1 MSSTQKQTNHTN
13 NKVTRKKRIKK
24 VGESCVEK
32 DEQCQRGT
40 RCINTKEYGKICV
53 DKEELEREKAAKK
66 ANKPID
72 TREDL
77 TIQKEPTQPLLLVD
91 DEMEQTMEKEEK
103 EEKEEGQEQEKDEKE
118 SPAYTPT
125 TQQEQLLKEYEGKTA
140 DEKERMHYAQFT
152 EMKQEAKEYDFL
164 YPELNDPELQLK
176 IAQRQEFA
184 STRYDGE
191 IADIEEKSEEMCN
204 KEFSLMPHQTF
215 VRNFLSL
222 HTPYNALLLFHGLG
236 SGKTCSAIGIAE
248 EARQYQKQISNVKT
262 KTLFSG
268 KICIVASP
276 SVQKNFR
283 LQLFDQRKLKQV
295 NGQWN
300 LHTCVGENF
309 LHEINPMNIKNQS
322 YEKVVNTI
330 QSIINDSYVFIGYR
344 ELTNKLYKVIHPQN
358 ESKDEAQNEKIREK
372 RIRKYID
379 NSLFII
385 DEFHNIRN
393 TDDKKDKILVEM
405 LLQITKHCDY
415 FRLLLLSATPMYN
428 SPQEVVWFTNL
439 LNAVDKR
446 SKIKASDIFDK
457 NDNLLESGSGL
468 FQQPSSDEKGDQLLK
483 RKLNGYVSYVRGENP
498 YTFPYR
504 LYPMDF
510 INMNASINAENQ
522 SIDPLEAAVKENY
535 INIIENKPELQ
546 MNNTPLETGIQH
558 MDLYTHSMEDYQT
571 TGYNYVMEYMK
582 QNMSDGED
590 YSRFENMESFG
601 YTFLQKPLEALNI
614 VFPVEGLQDMINNSE
629 YKSETI
635 KQLIGVSGLKRAMSH
650 KIDKETN
657 SVYDYQYKIDTPIFH
672 QDHIGN
678 YSHKIAKIT
687 KLIKQGAQGIIM
699 VYSHYLSAGII
710 PMALA
715 LEEMGFARYSSSKQA
730 KSLFAESHPRPKV
743 DGLTMKTMD
752 EYDITSRP
760 FKQAR
765 YVMITGEKELSANN
779 IEDLKYITHPEN
791 ADGSRVKVVLIT
803 RAAAEGLDF
812 KNIRQTHLME
822 PWYNTNRSE
831 QIIGRSVRNNSH
843 CDLELNQRNVEIYFH
858 STTPV
863 EEKETVDLYIYRYAE
878 MKAMKIGRVTRLLKE
893 VATDCLLNHDQTNFT
908 ETKMNKELEILSS
921 TMASSKSYKI
931 GDKAYS
937 STCDYMES
945 CDFKCM
951 LQDGYNKE
959 TTFQYTNSSA
969 FAKNSILPI
978 TKRLRELFREN
989 IFYHYDAL
997 VELINAN
1004 NTYNE
1009 DHIEF
1014 AVERFTS
1021 NKNDYI
1027 LDQYNRKG
1035 YLIRKGNYIL
1045 FQPLEITDEYISLYE
1060 RSVPIKYKDKHTNV
1074 RIPTKLPNNQIQN
1087 ATMGRIENNVEELA
1101 TLDNST
1107 LLLSD
1112 MVDVIE
1118 NSSGDKKTWY
1128 YRADIVKGLLM
1139 EELGGLLENDWKQL
1153 KINHYLDL
1161 LEWDKKE
1168 ALFNYMLQSDG
1179 HEYKDFVLSYMNA
1192 HELSGYKDT
1201 FLFYTDKVKLFKI
1214 ENNQL
1219 VPINDALLR
1228 NYKTGLEQHIFTR
1241 NNLSEL
1247 YGFLVNKKS
1256 GDIEFKLKQSKVV
1269 GNYLGRVCNN
1279 FTVSDIY
1286 NYMNGITKQV
1296 NKYNQ
1301 DYLNKWGETNQK
1313 DKAFMKSLFTNA
1325 TLCTFIELL
1334 LRSYNKEKSDS
1345 KLWLLSLAERN
1356 LNNHLFEAPKKKGKR
1371 TQRP

>member
-1 MSSTQKQTNHTN
+1 MSSTKKQTPNTN
-13 NKVTRKKRIKK
+13 KNVTRKKRIKK

-40 RCINTKEYGKICV
+40 RCVNTKEYGKVCI
-53 DKEELEREKAAKK
+53 DKNELEQQKTAQKNNTLKE
-66 ANKPID
+66 
-72 TREDL
+72 TREATDV
-77 TIQKEPTQPLLLVD
+77 QEDPVQAPLLVN
-91 DEMEQTMEKEEK
+91 DEIEQIAKEEEK
-103 EEKEEGQEQEKDEKE
+103 EEEKTEEKEEEKTDEKE
-118 SPAYTPT
+118 EDTAYTPT
-125 TQQEQLLKEYEGKTA
+125 TQQEQLLKDYEGKNQE
-140 DEKERMHYAQFT
+140 EKERMHYSQFS

-191 IADIEEKSEEMCN
+191 VGDVQEKSEEMCN

-248 EARQYQKQISNVKT
+248 EARQYQKQISSVKT

-276 SVQKNFR
+276 AVQKNFR
-283 LQLFDQRKLKQV
+283 LQLFDERKLKQT

-309 LHEINPMNIKNQS
+309 LNEINPMNVKNQS
-322 YEKVVNTI
+322 YDKVVNTI
-330 QSIINDSYVFIGYR
+330 QSIINDNYIFIGYR
-344 ELTNKLYKVIHPQN
+344 ELTNKLYKIIHPQN
-358 ESKDEAQNEKIREK
+358 ESSDERMVEKKREK

-393 TDDKKDKILVEM
+393 TDDKKDKILVDM
-405 LLQITKHCDY
+405 LFQITKYCDY

-446 SKIKASDIFDK
+446 SKIKVSDVFDK
-457 NDNLLESGSGL
+457 DGNLLDSAPGL
-468 FQQPSSDEKGDQLLK
+468 FQQPSGEEKGAQLLK
-483 RKLNGYVSYVRGENP
+483 RKLNGYISYVRGENP

-504 LYPMDF
+504 LYPTDF
-510 INMNASINAENQ
+510 INTDATINVDNQQMNS
-522 SIDPLEAAVKENY
+522 LEAVVKENY
-535 INIIENKPELQ
+535 TNIIENKPEFQ
-546 MNNTPLETGIQH
+546 MNNNPLEIGIQH
-558 MDLYTHSMEDYQT
+558 MDLYTHSMEEYQT

-582 QNMSDGED
+582 QNMADNED
-590 YSRFENMESFG
+590 YSKFENMESFG

-614 VFPVEGLQDMINNSE
+614 VFPVEGLQDMIDNSE
-629 YKSETI
+629 YKQETI

-650 KIDKETN
+650 KVDKETN
-657 SVYDYQYKIDTPIFH
+657 SVYDYEYKIDIPIFH
-672 QDHIGN
+672 QDHIRN

-687 KLIKQGAQGIIM
+687 KMIKEGAQGIIM

-730 KSLFAESHPRPKV
+730 KSLFSENHPRPKV
-743 DGLTMKTMD
+743 DSLTMRTMD
-752 EYDITSRP
+752 EFDITGRP
-760 FKQAR
+760 FQQAR

-779 IEDLKYITHPEN
+779 IEDLKYITHPNN

-812 KNIRQTHLME
+812 KNIRQTHLLE
-822 PWYNTNRSE
+822 PWYNTNRME

-863 EEKETVDLYIYRYAE
+863 EQKETVDLYIYRYAE
-878 MKAMKIGRVTRLLKE
+878 IKATKIGNVTRLLKE

-908 ETKMNKELEILSS
+908 ETKMNTELQILSS
-921 TMASSKSYKI
+921 TMSSSKSYKI

-959 TTFQYTNSSA
+959 TSFQYTNSSD

-978 TKRLRELFREN
+978 TKRLRQLFKEN
-989 IFYHYDAL
+989 IFYHHEAL
-997 VELINAN
+997 VQLINAN
-1004 NTYNE
+1004 NAYNE

-1014 AVERFTS
+1014 ALERFTT

-1027 LDQYNRKG
+1027 MDQYNRKG
-1035 YLIRKGNYIL
+1035 YLIRKGDYIL

-1060 RSVPIKYKDKHTNV
+1060 RTVPIQYKEKHTNV
-1074 RIPTKLPNNQIQN
+1074 RIPTRLPRNQIHS
-1087 ATMGRIENNVEELA
+1087 TTTGIIENNVEEL
-1101 TLDNST
+1101 TIMDNAAV
-1107 LLLSD
+1107 LLSA
-1112 MVDVIE
+1112 MVSTIE
-1118 NSSGDKKTWY
+1118 NSSEDKKTWY
-1128 YRADIVKGLLM
+1128 YRADITKGLLM
-1139 EELGGLLENDWKQL
+1139 EELEGLIEGEWKQL
-1153 KINHYLDL
+1153 KVDHYLDL
-1161 LEWDKKE
+1161 LEWNKKE
-1168 ALFNYMLQSDG
+1168 ALFNYMLQSDD
-1179 HEYKDFVLSYMNA
+1179 HEYKEFVLSYMNA
-1192 HELSGYKDT
+1192 HQLSGYKDM
-1201 FLFYTDKVKLFKI
+1201 FLFYTDKVALFKI

-1219 VPINDALLR
+1219 IAINDALLR

-1247 YGFLVNKKS
+1247 YGFLVSKKS

-1279 FTVSDIY
+1279 STVSDIY
-1286 NYMNGITKQV
+1286 NYLNSITKQD
-1296 NKYNQ
+1296 NKYNE
-1301 DYLNKWGETNQK
+1301 DYLNKWAETNQK
-1313 DKAFMKSLFTNA
+1313 DKAFKKSLFTNA
-1325 TLCTFIELL
+1325 TLCTFVELL
-1334 LRSYNKEKSDS
+1334 LRSYNKEKRES

-1356 LNNHLFEAPKKKGKR
+1356 MNNHLFEAPKKKGK
-1371 TQRP
+1371 

>member
-1 MSSTQKQTNHTN
+1 MSSTKKQTPHTN
-13 NKVTRKKRIKK
+13 KNVTRKKRIKK
-24 VGESCVEK
+24 VGETCIGK
-32 DEQCQRGT
+32 DELCERGT
-40 RCINTKEYGKICV
+40 RCINTKEYGKVCV
-53 DKEELEREKAAKK
+53 DKNELEREKEGSMEADQTA
-66 ANKPID
+66 IEQ
-72 TREDL
+72 T
-77 TIQKEPTQPLLLVD
+77 PLLVN
-91 DEMEQTMEKEEK
+91 DEIEQTTKNQQDDKKEDDH
-103 EEKEEGQEQEKDEKE
+103 EKDETDEKE
-118 SPAYTPT
+118 DTTYTPT
-125 TQQEQLLKEYEGKTA
+125 TQQEQLLKEYEGKNQQ
-140 DEKERMHYAQFT
+140 EKERMYYSQFS

-191 IADIEEKSEEMCN
+191 ITDIEEKSDAMCN
-204 KEFSLMPHQTF
+204 KEFSLMPHQNF

-248 EARQYQKQISNVKT
+248 EARQFQKQISIVKT
-262 KTLFSG
+262 KTLFNG

-283 LQLFDQRKLKQV
+283 LQLFDERKLKQTK
-295 NGQWN
+295 GQWN
-300 LHTCVGENF
+300 LHTCVGESF
-309 LHEINPMNIKNQS
+309 LHEINPMNVKNQS
-322 YEKVVNTI
+322 YDKVVNTI
-330 QSIINDSYVFIGYR
+330 QSIINDNYVFIGYR
-344 ELTNKLYKVIHPQN
+344 ELTNKLYKVIHPQHD
-358 ESKDEAQNEKIREK
+358 SKDEHTIEKIREK

-393 TDDKKDKILVEM
+393 TDDKKDKILVDM
-405 LLQITKHCDY
+405 LFQITKYCDN
-415 FRLLLLSATPMYN
+415 FRMLLLSATPMYN

-446 SKIKASDIFDK
+446 SKIKVSDVFDK
-457 NDNLLESGSGL
+457 DDNLLESETGL
-468 FQQPSSDEKGDQLLK
+468 FQQPSEHEKGTQLLK

-504 LYPMDF
+504 LYPTDF
-510 INMNASINAENQ
+510 MNTDDDSELAST
-522 SIDPLEAAVKENY
+522 VKENY
-535 INIIENKPELQ
+535 TNIIENKPELQ
-546 MNNTPLETGIQH
+546 MNNSPLEMGIQH
-558 MDLYTHSMEDYQT
+558 MDLYTHSMDEYQT

-582 QNMSDGED
+582 QTMADGKD
-590 YSRFENMESFG
+590 YSKFENMEAFG

-614 VFPVEGLQDMINNSE
+614 VFPVNGLQDMIVNSE
-629 YKSETI
+629 YKQETI
-635 KQLIGVSGLKRAMSH
+635 KQLIGVSALKRAMSH
-650 KIDKETN
+650 KVDKESN
-657 SVYDYQYKIDTPIFH
+657 SVYDYEYKIDTPIFH

-687 KLIKQGAQGIIM
+687 KLIKEGAQGIIM

-730 KSLFAESHPRPKV
+730 KSLFSENHARPKI
-743 DGLTMKTMD
+743 DSLTMKTMD
-752 EYDITSRP
+752 EYDISYRP

-779 IEDLKYITHPEN
+779 IEDLKYITNPDN

-812 KNIRQTHLME
+812 KNIRQIHLME
-822 PWYNTNRSE
+822 PWYNTNRME
-831 QIIGRSVRNNSH
+831 QIIGRGVRNNSH
-843 CDLELNQRNVEIYFH
+843 CDLELTQRNVEIYFH

-863 EEKETVDLYIYRYAE
+863 EQKETVDLYIYRYAE

-908 ETKMNKELEILSS
+908 ETKMNTELQILSS
-921 TMASSKSYKI
+921 TMTSSTSYKI

-937 STCDYMES
+937 PTCDYMET

-959 TTFQYTNSSA
+959 TTFQYTNSSD
-969 FAKNSILPI
+969 FAKNSILPV
-978 TKRLRELFREN
+978 TKRLRELFKEN
-989 IFYHYDAL
+989 IFYHHDAL
-997 VELINAN
+997 VQLINAN
-1004 NTYNE
+1004 NAYNE

-1014 AVERFTS
+1014 AIERFTS

-1027 LDQYNRKG
+1027 MDQYNRKG

-1060 RSVPIKYKDKHTNV
+1060 RSVPIQYKEKHANV
-1074 RIPTKLPNNQIQN
+1074 RIPTKLPSNQLHSTTTGI
-1087 ATMGRIENNVEELA
+1087 IENNIEELVSI
-1101 TLDNST
+1101 DNAS
-1107 LLLSD
+1107 LLLSA
-1112 MVDVIE
+1112 MVSTIE
-1118 NSSGDKKTWY
+1118 NSSQDKKTWY
-1128 YRADIVKGLLM
+1128 YRADITKALVM
-1139 EELGGLLENDWKQL
+1139 EELGGVMEEHWKQL
-1153 KINHYLDL
+1153 KVDHYLDL
-1161 LEWDKKE
+1161 LEWNKKE
-1168 ALFNYMLQSDG
+1168 ALFNYMLQADSHD
-1179 HEYKDFVLSYMNA
+1179 YKESVLSYMNA
-1192 HELSGYKDT
+1192 HQLSGYKDL
-1201 FLFYTDKVKLFKI
+1201 FLFYTNKVSLFKI

-1247 YGFLVNKKS
+1247 YGFLINKKS
-1256 GDIEFKLKQSKVV
+1256 GEVEFKLKQSKVV

-1279 FTVSDIY
+1279 STVSDIY
-1286 NYMNGITKQV
+1286 NYLNSITKQD
-1296 NKYNQ
+1296 NKYNE
-1301 DYLNKWGETNQK
+1301 DYLNKWAETNQK
-1313 DKAFMKSLFTNA
+1313 DKAFKKSLFTNA

-1334 LRSYNKEKSDS
+1334 LRSYNKEKRES
-1345 KLWLLSLAERN
+1345 KLWFLSLAERN
-1356 LNNHLFEAPKKKGKR
+1356 MNNHLFEAPKKKGKN
-1371 TQRP
+1371 